1 MSDYSEIKGTTIS
14 TVASDPANPV
24 NGQLWYNSTSGDLKQ
39 AEVTSGAWS
48 SGGNMGAAIYHH
60 AGFGTQTAAVMAGG
74 HTYFAYDYRANTEEY
89 DGTSWTA
96 GGNLSTGR
104 RAPAGAGTLT
114 SGLVVSG
121 STGTVGQ
128 GGLGTPTTSTEEY
141 DGTSWTAGGTIT
153 LESATGA
160 TPRATGAS
168 SSSAIAVGGDDDSGG
183 PGVYACSN
191 KTQHYDGT
199 SWTAGGNLS
208 TGRKYHQ
215 VMGTETDGLA
225 AGGGTGFYSS
235 DAITSTEE
243 YDGSSWS
250 SGGNLNDYKRFNAES
265 GISSSSGA
273 WTGGARDDNNY
284 GGPTDGAIETYNGTS
299 WSIGPTMSQ
308 LRGNA
313 AGAGNYAAGLAAA
326 GSIFDNPGPG
336 EYISGNTATSEEL
349 TGAGT
354 SIRTI

>member
-24 NGQLWYNSTSGDLKQ
+24 NGQLWYNSTTGDLKQ
-39 AEVTSGAWS
+39 AETTSAAWS

-74 HTYFAYDYRANTEEY
+74 HTYLAYDYRANTEEY

-104 RAPAGAGTLT
+104 RSPSGAGTLT

-128 GGLGTPTTSTEEY
+128 GGIGTPTTSTEEY

-153 LESATGA
+153 LESSTGA

-168 SSSAIAVGGDDDSGG
+168 QTSAIAVGGDDSSGG
-183 PGVYACSN
+183 PGVYLCSN

-265 GISSSSGA
+265 GISTSSGA
-273 WTGGARDDNNY
+273 WTGGARDAQNS
-284 GGPTDGAIETYNGTS
+284 GGPTDGAVETYNGTS

-308 LRGNA
+308 HRGNA
-313 AGAGNYAAGLAAA
+313 AGAGNYAAGLVAA
-326 GSIFDNPGPG
+326 GNIYDSPGPG
-336 EYISGNTATSEEL
+336 QYITGNTATSEEL
-349 TGAGT
+349 TGGGT